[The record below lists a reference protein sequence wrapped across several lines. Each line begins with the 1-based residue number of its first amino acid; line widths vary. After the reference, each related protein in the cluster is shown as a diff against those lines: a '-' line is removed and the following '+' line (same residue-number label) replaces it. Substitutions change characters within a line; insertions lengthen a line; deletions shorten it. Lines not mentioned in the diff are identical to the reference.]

1 MSTPA
6 DARPTGPRPRTIRRG
21 AKVAEALA
29 LEIVNRIVS
38 ENLRPGTLLPPEAQM
53 VEEYGVGRSSLR
65 EALHVLEVHGVITM
79 KHGRNGGP
87 MVIEVGTRDYGRM
100 STLFFHL
107 RGITFAELIDARLVL
122 EPVMARLAAQRRAT
136 ELIGTLP
143 DPTST
148 EVADDAAY
156 LEASAPFH
164 RAVASMSGNPLL
176 DLYSV
181 SLEDIFLEHV
191 GEALSPPEKREHVLE
206 VHRAIADAIASGDAD
221 VAERTMRDH
230 MQEYANWVRD
240 RHPELM
246 PRVINWWQVG

>member
-1 MSTPA
+1 MSTPPPTQ
-6 DARPTGPRPRTIRRG
+6 PTGPRPRHLRRG

-38 ENLRPGTLLPPEAQM
+38 EGIQPGTLLPPEAQM

-65 EALHVLEVHGVITM
+65 EALHVLEVQGVITM

-87 MVIEVGTRDYGRM
+87 MVIGVGTRDYGRM

-107 RGITFAELIDARLVL
+107 MGITFEQLIDARLAV
-122 EPVMARLAAQRRAT
+122 EPLMARLAAERQAT
-136 ELIGTLP
+136 ELIDTLP
-143 DPTST
+143 DPRGMRV
-148 EVADDAAY
+148 EDDAAY

-176 DLYSV
+176 DLFSV

-191 GEALSPPEKREHVLE
+191 GGALSPPEKREHVFE
-206 VHRAIADAIASGDAD
+206 VHQAIAEAIAAGKAD
-221 VAERTMRDH
+221 IAEQTMREH
-230 MQEYANWVRD
+230 MQEYADWVRD

-246 PRVINWWQVG
+246 PRVISWWQVD